1 MYHGETYDDIK
12 ELYYDICQLDVMSGI
27 EIDKAKKEFDVNN
40 VKELDKLRQ
49 KYAPVLEHIEKDEE
63 GRDVKKKKVPHFF
76 SHISKQKGFYNPEKK
91 YYCKYHTTMDYLQ
104 TIVNG
109 FRIKNPYK
117 KDWSPF
123 TTLLDN
129 EKYYSYNVNQNQI
142 DKIYTMIKKYV
153 NDRKLIYSS
162 DSDSKED
169 KNERSNKLKVDLIA
183 DIESETIGYSTMYRL
198 LSSVEDKENAQIKNL
213 LLEILFLCG
222 NKSFNETIIQSSNE
236 IKQLEIDGNDI
247 KIFDIGFKIAKKR
260 INSCKNE

>member
-1 MYHGETYDDIK
+1 M
-12 ELYYDICQLDVMSGI
+12 L
-27 EIDKAKKEFDVNN
+27 
-40 VKELDKLRQ
+40 
-49 KYAPVLEHIEKDEE
+49 
-63 GRDVKKKKVPHFF
+63 
-76 SHISKQKGFYNPEKK
+76 
-91 YYCKYHTTMDYLQ
+91 
-104 TIVNG
+104 
-109 FRIKNPYK
+109 
-117 KDWSPF
+117 
-123 TTLLDN
+123 
-129 EKYYSYNVNQNQI
+129 
-142 DKIYTMIKKYV
+142 KKYV

-169 KNERSNKLKVDLIA
+169 KNERSNKLKVDLIS

-260 INSCKNE
+260 INSFKNE